1 MQKLYKSLNLLHY
14 HLSPSSASLSSEF
27 RLNDICGHTC
37 PIAHLSTNNRKL
49 WLFNIYMNFQQED
62 VFWLCKP
69 RLPSC
74 KFGQVLHSL
83 NPSPLPHPLKVN
95 GKDSEKNNNNE
106 TKTNKFFL
114 STLHFQ
120 LLLTPCGQFNQLIG
134 RFHEVM
140 GSAMF
145 VQFCKCLFFEAT
157 TALRRH
163 WSSLQRQSLCRR
175 IWKWWAFQ

>member
-1 MQKLYKSLNLLHY
+1 
-14 HLSPSSASLSSEF
+14 
-27 RLNDICGHTC
+27 
-37 PIAHLSTNNRKL
+37 
-49 WLFNIYMNFQQED
+49 MNFQQED

-95 GKDSEKNNNNE
+95 GKDNEENNNNE

-145 VQFCKCLFFEAT
+145 VQFCKCLFWSHYGSE
-157 TALRRH
+157 TALELFAKAELMQADLKMV
-163 WSSLQRQSLCRR
+163 SFSKNIDN
-175 IWKWWAFQ
+175 IWYWQYGKCKDFL